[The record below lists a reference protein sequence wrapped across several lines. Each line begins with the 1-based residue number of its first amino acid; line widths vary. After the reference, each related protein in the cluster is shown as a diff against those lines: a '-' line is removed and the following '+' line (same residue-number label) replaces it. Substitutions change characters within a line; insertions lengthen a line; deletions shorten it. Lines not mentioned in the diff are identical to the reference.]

1 MKSIS
6 NTIEN
11 TQGIK
16 ETTYQVWVLG
26 YDKNEAITDIEVL
39 ASEDKD
45 AERMVEYAKK
55 YVEEEHYKTMVFPKK
70 VKYIEVLVE
79 TVVNFEDHT
88 ENVETLFSKVVK
100 VK

>member
-11 TQGIK
+11 
-16 ETTYQVWVLG
+16 TTYQVWVLG
-26 YDKNEAITDIEVL
+26 YDKNEDITDIEVL

-45 AERMVEYAKK
+45 AERMIEYAKK
-55 YVEEEHYKTMVFPKK
+55 YVEEKHYKTMAFPKK
-70 VKYIEVLVE
+70 VKYIEILVE

-88 ENVETLFSKVVK
+88 ENIETLFSRFVK

>member
-11 TQGIK
+11 
-16 ETTYQVWVLG
+16 TTYQVWVLG
-26 YDKNEAITDIEVL
+26 YDKNEDITDFEVL
-39 ASEDKD
+39 VSEHKD
-45 AERMVEYAKK
+45 AERMVEYAKEYIK
-55 YVEEEHYKTMVFPKK
+55 EKHYKTMVLPKK

-79 TVVNFEDHT
+79 TVANFEDHT
-88 ENVETLFSKVVK
+88 ENVETLFTRIVK

>member
-11 TQGIK
+11 A
-16 ETTYQVWVLG
+16 TYQVWFLG
-26 YDKNEAITDIEVL
+26 YDKNEDITDFEVL
-39 ASEDKD
+39 VNEDKD
-45 AERMVEYAKK
+45 AERMIEYAKK
-55 YVEEEHYKTMVFPKK
+55 YVEEKRYKTMVFPKK

-79 TVVNFEDHT
+79 TVANFEDHT
-88 ENVETLFSKVVK
+88 ENVETLFTRIVK

>member
-11 TQGIK
+11 A
-16 ETTYQVWVLG
+16 TYQVWFLG
-26 YDKNEAITDIEVL
+26 YDKNEDITDFEVL
-39 ASEDKD
+39 VNEDKD

-55 YVEEEHYKTMVFPKK
+55 YVEEKRYKTMVFPKK

-79 TVVNFEDHT
+79 TVANFEDHT
-88 ENVETLFSKVVK
+88 ENVETLFTRIVK